1 MVNSVKGFGNE
12 SFDFNLE
19 QYEYNKANIF
29 NQLNKLLDLTVID
42 NLLDRMEGVVNNVN
56 VRDIDDEHVL
66 RILRDYSKREWTRT
80 DGILLYMR

>member
-1 MVNSVKGFGNE
+1 
-12 SFDFNLE
+12 
-19 QYEYNKANIF
+19 
-29 NQLNKLLDLTVID
+29 
-42 NLLDRMEGVVNNVN
+42 MEGVVNKVN